1 MQSRTGVESTL
12 QLADDILVEPDLSI
26 VSRDIYRGPA
36 RNFAQPRPSDV
47 LLLIEI
53 AISSM
58 TYDRKVRAALYA
70 RYGIHE
76 FWVIDGDRRVT
87 WVHTGASGDG
97 WASIV
102 ERGPGDPLTTPAL
115 PGFSIRLKDIRRY
128 SAASRPW
135 PSR

>member
-1 MQSRTGVESTL
+1 MPGTAFMSFG
-12 QLADDILVEPDLSI
+12 
-26 VSRDIYRGPA
+26 
-36 RNFAQPRPSDV
+36 
-47 LLLIEI
+47 
-53 AISSM
+53 
-58 TYDRKVRAALYA
+58 
-70 RYGIHE
+70 
-76 FWVIDGDRRVT
+76 IDGDRRVT

>member
-76 FWVIDGDRRVT
+76 FWVIDGDRSVT
-87 WVHTGASGDG
+87 WVHTGPSGDG

-102 ERGPGDPLTTPAL
+102 ERGPGDLLATPAL
-115 PGFSIRLKDIRRY
+115 PGFSIRLKDI
-128 SAASRPW
+128 
-135 PSR
+135 